1 MGRRNQNSEF
11 YKEDGAAQLFGINER
26 QLKEGYSYEGGPDMV
41 ARGSV
46 SVNKRVGAGRDGI
59 SYKQEERTVYSKETK
74 PKAAAAA
81 PAPAPPKPKPKPKKE
96 QPKVDPSNYVQAR
109 RPSANRS
116 GANFNKESTLN
127 ERKELTNS
135 FSQKKSYDPDAGVSS
150 PEAGDFL
157 NNYKIDVK
165 KNINSLR
172 SST

>member
-11 YKEDGAAQLFGINER
+11 YKEDGARQLFGANER

-46 SVNKRVGAGRDGI
+46 SVKKRTGAGRDGT
-59 SYKQEERTVYSKETK
+59 SY
-74 PKAAAAA
+74 
-81 PAPAPPKPKPKPKKE
+81 KKE

-109 RPSANRS
+109 RPSASRS
-116 GANFNKESTLN
+116 GANFNKESTLS

-165 KNINSLR
+165 KNIDTLR
-172 SST
+172 SNT